1 MVRMMVRL
9 LVSGDKRVRVT
20 VGVHSPVFS
29 AGRYAD
35 VCAAH
40 QYSYSYIWAFRLLPS
55 GHCGGHGGAA
65 PRELLSNAGS
75 AWILQLLFGCECKGV
90 SSATPLV
97 SVTFLINASDDFL
110 LSLLHAN
117 DPRRVDVSITTR
129 RATFRWLRCSDC
141 REPGGGF

>member
-40 QYSYSYIWAFRLLPS
+40 QNIKTHIVTYGRFGFCLLGTVGGMAELPLESSSRMRAALGSFSFYLATSIWL
-55 GHCGGHGGAA
+55 
-65 PRELLSNAGS
+65 
-75 AWILQLLFGCECKGV
+75 
-90 SSATPLV
+90 
-97 SVTFLINASDDFL
+97 SVTFTPNSRKECF
-110 LSLLHAN
+110 
-117 DPRRVDVSITTR
+117 RRFS
-129 RATFRWLRCSDC
+129 A
-141 REPGGGF
+141 